1 MSLDQFRH
9 ARYES
14 SFSNCE
20 RTCRTCTAFGDFSMT
35 AGYCR
40 KCMKKLNA
48 TSEALRT
55 DQKSP
60 RMPQSIVNQ

>member
-20 RTCRTCTAFGDFSMT
+20 RTCRTCT